1 MATRALIGFLDDD
14 KQFTSTYN
22 HYDGY
27 PEHTGKLLKKY
38 FNDVEAA
45 ERVAATGYI
54 SSIDDEGNID
64 SKYDEEPY
72 YKVIDAEDAFTAGMM
87 IGDEVKDM
95 TADYGYIWV
104 RELGKWITV
113 KNQGGDSIAKQL
125 EDELGESGMYMVDE
139 SINEA
144 GYEAKWAQFLNEA
157 EGVDFNVVKTY
168 IAKDKNIDGDDFALD
183 AYIDSLKNSFRL
195 NKSDYIDYEM
205 EDYVEDF
212 DNYVADKMD
221 S

>member
-195 NKSDYIDYEM
+195 NKNDYIDYEM